1 MLQYGLSAIQPVD
14 SHEEGLVGEGCAGD
28 GRRSGVG
35 GEGDRDVDDDVSSRN
50 SPAKEPVEDCLIEDP
65 PSLVGGDAPDRGGG
79 VGGDG
84 DGDRDQVRS
93 GEGESF
99 SIDVGFEDRRRSWA
113 SASTGDLIHFSG
125 GEDSPPPRRRASDVD
140 LSGSSTNVEAFGIR
154 GAPSASEAASA
165 ATAAKEAVLSR
176 IGDEGGV
183 RSREAQRS
191 EEEAHQELRVSQGPL
206 GSSPSWEE
214 QYRRRIEGAGLAES
228 SGSGGGGGGGARLGG
243 EEGYGDGPAY
253 ERDLEEAVAL
263 LENGGFGLDGGEEA
277 GTWRDDSFSECPSS
291 PVDDDKGGRRTAD
304 GDDSSKRRV
313 ELSGSGIAGAAVVED
328 GRRRESDG
336 SRCFET
342 AAPVAVR
349 ATSLDKSNWENVH
362 VRRQSDYAL
371 ESTGSA
377 ERMEYE
383 GGKVSGGGDRSPI
396 RCKHDL
402 IFREGSPESGAGQKE
417 RSRGGGAAGKQEP
430 SGCWLRHEC

>member
-1 MLQYGLSAIQPVD
+1 MSAIQPVD
-14 SHEEGLVGEGCAGD
+14 SHEEGLVGERCAGD
-28 GRRSGVG
+28 VG
-35 GEGDRDVDDDVSSRN
+35 GSGLGGDRDVDDVSTRD
-50 SPAKEPVEDCLIEDP
+50 SPAKRPVEDCPIEDP
-65 PSLVGGDAPDRGGG
+65 ACLVGEDAPDR
-79 VGGDG
+79 G

-99 SIDVGFEDRRRSWA
+99 SIDVGFDDRRRSWA

-125 GEDSPPPRRRASDVD
+125 GEDSPPPRRRASDLN

-154 GAPSASEAASA
+154 RAPSASEAAA
-165 ATAAKEAVLSR
+165 AGTVAKEAVLNR
-176 IGDEGGV
+176 MGDEDGV
-183 RSREAQRS
+183 CSREAQRS
-191 EEEAHQELRVSQGPL
+191 EEEAHKELRVSQGPL

-228 SGSGGGGGGGARLGG
+228 SGGGGGCGGGGGARLGG

-304 GDDSSKRRV
+304 GEDSSKRRV
-313 ELSGSGIAGAAVVED
+313 ELGGSGIAGAPVVED
-328 GRRRESDG
+328 ARCRESDG

-342 AAPVAVR
+342 AAPVTVR
-349 ATSLDKSNWENVH
+349 ATSLDKSSWENVH

-371 ESTGSA
+371 ESTESA
-377 ERMEYE
+377 ERIEYE
-383 GGKVSGGGDRSPI
+383 GGKVSGGGDR
-396 RCKHDL
+396 DL
-402 IFREGSPESGAGQKE
+402 IFREGSPESGAGQKK
-417 RSRGGGAAGKQEP
+417 RSRGGAAGEEEP
-430 SGCWLRHEC
+430 SGCWLMDETVQSILFVDPRCCFA